1 MRIDKMTNE
10 IYKHYL
16 AKYIELKKDTAPMHP
31 IIILRDYNGL
41 FANIEDIEIALL
53 YPHTVYKIEDHH
65 AFRKRFEHLKQGIN
79 QDEHYIFI
87 VDNSDLNNKIQDFT
101 KRAYK
106 EVVHEANLKG
116 FLDQIEQGLNWHE
129 RINDCS
135 AKEIEKIFERLLMYR
150 KAIPKKNINREET
163 DLILISAIYDMDA
176 TKLSDL
182 ADCYIYYRNILDVY
196 GTNKPLDIEINLQD
210 LMIQVFKYHH
220 AEFVGGIIRRGLFES
235 FDKAIWVSLVLKQ
248 FNQLTDNNLKKVLG
262 NDYIELKD
270 LDFFELVALAE
281 RVERKDKKLYLQKRD
296 QAEKLIQKSNISL
309 YQKAE
314 DYVSFVKE
322 NQDSP
327 SSIVTGIKNVLKDF
341 NLEGAKKLYR
351 YSFEDLKEVSNL
363 VDGVPY
369 QINSV
374 TSAQKFLKSLIGW
387 LDDIYDLEGNT
398 VNLINSIS
406 DYNQWFQL
414 ITEKLYDLEYELSE
428 IRYSLDIESFIE
440 SKRYEA
446 LEIRL
451 NNVLNVFRKSFANF
465 IEDNYK
471 HWLEHG
477 SEQPILN
484 HRISNFIPVKTD
496 KVVFVIF
503 DGMRYDAWKKV
514 VEPYFKSLLVER
526 EVSYGHS
533 LAMLPSITSLSREA
547 IYKDI
552 RSTYSSEIN
561 YITKSESEARQ
572 QEVKDSLLMDKR
584 INILIFNMFDR
595 EGHTS
600 TQGLSIFFKRQ
611 KEVFEASIKQLINA
625 LPQDAHIVIASDHG
639 VSKVNDYIKIDDASQ
654 VKSRYVVSSNNVP
667 ESIQIGDYKLSYTD
681 KGYYHG
687 GGERDL
693 YSHGGASF
701 EEIILPLIH
710 IKPKNPVG
718 KGITDTGHDDG
729 FKLRIREDEVNLRIK
744 LNKKEQ
750 VILQTLSRT
759 NQLTTRDIESMLIN
773 KFGEAGMVDGMMK
786 RLNRKLVRSGEL
798 RLDISSAGEI
808 IVYKLSK

>member
-10 IYKHYL
+10 IYIHYL
-16 AKYIELKKDTAPMHP
+16 AKYIELKKNTAPMHP
-31 IIILRDYNGL
+31 IIILRDHNGL
-41 FANIEDIEIALL
+41 FTNIEDIEIALL

-65 AFRKRFEHLKQGIN
+65 AFRKRFEHVKQGIGN
-79 QDEHYIFI
+79 EQYYIFI
-87 VDNSDLNNKIQDFT
+87 VNSPSIINKIRDFT
-101 KRAYK
+101 IRSCGETIH
-106 EVVHEANLKG
+106 EVNLRD
-116 FLDQIEQGLNWHE
+116 FLNQIEQGLNWHE
-129 RINDCS
+129 RINDFS
-135 AKEIEKIFERLLMYR
+135 AKEIEKVFEQLLMYR

-163 DLILISAIYDMDA
+163 DLILLSAIYDMDA

-196 GTNKPLDIEINLQD
+196 STNKPLDIEINLQE
-210 LMIQVFKYHH
+210 LITKVFRYHH
-220 AEFVGGIIRRGLFES
+220 AEFVGDIIGKGLFEL
-235 FDKAIWVSLVLKQ
+235 FDKTIWISLVLKQ
-248 FNQLTDNNLKKVLG
+248 FNQLTDDNLQKIMG
-262 NDYIELKD
+262 NDYKELKD
-270 LDFFELVALAE
+270 LDYLELVTLAE
-281 RVERKDKKLYLQKRD
+281 RIERKDKKLYLQKRD
-296 QAEKLIQKSNISL
+296 QAEKLIRNSNISL

-314 DYVSFVKE
+314 DYVLFVRE

-327 SSIVTGIKNVLKDF
+327 SSIITGIRNVLKDF
-341 NLEGAKKLYR
+341 NLEGAKRLYR
-351 YSFEDLKEVSNL
+351 YSFEDLKEVFSI
-363 VDGVPY
+363 VEGVPY

-374 TSAQKFLKSLIGW
+374 QNAQRFLKSLISW
-387 LDDIYDLEGNT
+387 FDNIHDLEGNSI
-398 VNLINSIS
+398 NLINSIS
-406 DYNQWFQL
+406 DYNQWLQL
-414 ITEKLYDLEYELSE
+414 ITEKLFDLEYELSE
-428 IRYSLDIESFIE
+428 IRYSLDSESFIE

-446 LEIRL
+446 LEVRM
-451 NNVLNVFRKSFANF
+451 NNILNVFRKSFAKF
-465 IEDNYK
+465 VEDHYK
-471 HWLEHG
+471 HWVEYG

-484 HRISNFIPVKTD
+484 HSISDFIPVKTG

-514 VEPYFKSLLVER
+514 VEPYFKSLFKER

-561 YITKSESEARQ
+561 YITKSESEARK

-600 TQGLSIFFKRQ
+600 TQGLSVFYKRQ
-611 KEVFEASIKQLINA
+611 KEVFEASIRELINT
-625 LPQDAHIVIASDHG
+625 LPHDAHIVIASDHG
-639 VSKVNDYIKIDDASQ
+639 FSKINHYLKIDDASQ
-654 VKSRYVVSSNNVP
+654 VKSRYVVSRNNVP
-667 ESIQIGDYKLSYTD
+667 DSIQIGDYKLSYTD

-701 EEIILPLIH
+701 EEIVLPFIQ
-710 IKPKNPVG
+710 IKPKRSDQNTIGSTRNHNSFRLNVR
-718 KGITDTGHDDG
+718 DDE
-729 FKLRIREDEVNLRIK
+729 INLSLS
-744 LNKKEQ
+744 LNKKEK
-750 VILQTLSRT
+750 VILETLGRT

-786 RLNRKLVRSGEL
+786 RLNRKLVKSGEL
-798 RLDISSAGEI
+798 KLDISSAGEI
-808 IVYKLSK
+808 IVYKLIR

>member
-1 MRIDKMTNE
+1 MANE

-16 AKYIELKKDTAPMHP
+16 AKYIEMKKDTALTHP

-41 FANIEDIEIALL
+41 LTDIEDIEIALL
-53 YPHTVYKIEDHH
+53 YPHNVYKIKDHH
-65 AFRKRFEHLKQGIN
+65 AFRKRFEHLKQGVSKD
-79 QDEHYIFI
+79 QYYIFI
-87 VDNSDLNNKIQDFT
+87 VDNSDVIEKVQDFT
-101 KRAYK
+101 KRSYNK
-106 EVVHEANLKG
+106 TVREVKLKD
-116 FLDQIEQGLNWHE
+116 FLNQIEQGLNWHE
-129 RINDCS
+129 RINDYN
-135 AKEIEKIFERLLMYR
+135 AKDIEKIFERLLMYR

-163 DLILISAIYDMDA
+163 DLVLLSAIYDMDA

-196 GTNKPLDIEINLQD
+196 STNKPLDIGINLQN
-210 LMIQVFKYHH
+210 LMKKVFNYHH
-220 AEFVGGIIRRGLFES
+220 AEFVGDIIGKELFAS
-235 FDKAIWVSLVLKQ
+235 FDKAIWISLVLKQ
-248 FNQLTDNNLKKVLG
+248 FNQLTDDNLQKVLG
-262 NDYIELKD
+262 NNYTGLKD

-296 QAEKLIQKSNISL
+296 QAEKLIRKSDISL

-314 DYVSFVKE
+314 DYVLFVKE
-322 NQDSP
+322 NQNSP
-327 SSIVTGIKNVLKDF
+327 SSVVTGIKNVLKDF

-351 YSFEDLKEVSNL
+351 YSFEDLKEVSNI
-363 VDGVPY
+363 VEGVPY

-374 TSAQKFLKSLIGW
+374 KGIQTFLKSLISW
-387 LDDIYDLEGNT
+387 FDSIYDLEGNS

-428 IRYSLDIESFIE
+428 IRYSLDTESFIE
-440 SKRYEA
+440 NKRYEA

-451 NNVLNVFRKSFANF
+451 NNILNVFRKSFAKF
-465 IEDNYK
+465 IEDHYQ
-471 HWLEHG
+471 HWVEHG

-484 HRISNFIPVKTD
+484 HSISNFVPVDTD

-547 IYKDI
+547 IYKNI
-552 RSTYSSEIN
+552 RSRYSSEIN
-561 YITKSESEARQ
+561 YITKSESESRQ
-572 QEVKDSLLMDKR
+572 QEVRDSLLMDKR
-584 INILIFNMFDR
+584 INILIFNMFDK

-600 TQGLSIFFKRQ
+600 TQGLSVFYKRQ
-611 KEVFEASIKQLINA
+611 KEVFEASIRELINT
-625 LPQDAHIVIASDHG
+625 LPQDTHIVIASDHG
-639 VSKVNDYIKIDDASQ
+639 FSKINDYIKIDDASQ
-654 VKSRYVVSSNNVP
+654 VKSRYVVSPNKVP

-701 EEIILPLIH
+701 EEMVLPLIH
-710 IKPKNPVG
+710 IKPKQTAP
-718 KGITDTGHDDG
+718 KGTTDTGSEES
-729 FKLRIREDEVNLRIK
+729 FKLRVREEEVNLRIR

-750 VILQTLSRT
+750 VIVQTLSRT

-798 RLDISSAGEI
+798 KLDISSAGEI
-808 IVYKLSK
+808 IVYKLIR

>member
-1 MRIDKMTNE
+1 LRIDKMANE

-16 AKYIELKKDTAPMHP
+16 AKYIELIKDTAPMHP
-31 IIILRDYNGL
+31 IIILRDNNDL
-41 FANIEDIEIALL
+41 FTNIEDIEIALL
-53 YPHTVYKIEDHH
+53 YPHHVYKIEDHH
-65 AFRKRFEHLKQGIN
+65 AFRKRFEHLKQDVN
-79 QDEHYIFI
+79 KDDYYIFI
-87 VDNSDLNNKIQDFT
+87 VHRPDLIKKIQDFT
-101 KRAYK
+101 GRAYEK
-106 EVVHEANLKG
+106 VIQEVNLKD
-116 FLDQIEQGLNWHE
+116 FLNQIEQGLNWHE
-129 RINDCS
+129 RINDYK
-135 AKEIEKIFERLLMYR
+135 AIDIKKIFERLLMYR
-150 KAIPKKNINREET
+150 KTIPKKNINREET
-163 DLILISAIYDMDA
+163 DLILLSAIYDMDA

-182 ADCYIYYRNILDVY
+182 AECYIYYRNILDVY
-196 GTNKPLDIEINLQD
+196 STNKPLDVEINLQN
-210 LMIQVFKYHH
+210 LMIRVFKYHH
-220 AEFVGGIIRRGLFES
+220 AEFVGDIIEKGIFES
-235 FDKAIWVSLVLKQ
+235 FDKAIWFSLVLKQ
-248 FNQLTDNNLKKVLG
+248 FNQLTDENLEKVLG
-262 NDYIELKD
+262 NDYTKLKG
-270 LDFFELVALAE
+270 LNLFELVALAE

-296 QAEKLIQKSNISL
+296 QAEKLIRKTDISL

-314 DYVSFVKE
+314 DYVLFVKE

-327 SSIVTGIKNVLKDF
+327 SSIVTGIKNILKDF

-351 YSFEDLKEVSNL
+351 YSFEDFKEVSNI
-363 VDGVPY
+363 VEGVPY

-374 TSAQKFLKSLIGW
+374 KSVQRFLKSLISW
-387 LDDIYDLEGNT
+387 LDNIYELEANS
-398 VNLINSIS
+398 VNLINTIN
-406 DYNQWFQL
+406 DYNHWFQL

-428 IRYSLDIESFIE
+428 IRYSLDTESFIE

-451 NNVLNVFRKSFANF
+451 NNILNVFRKSFAKF
-465 IEDNYK
+465 IEDHYQ

-484 HRISNFIPVKTD
+484 HSISDFVPVDTD

-547 IYKDI
+547 IYKNI
-552 RSTYSSEIN
+552 RSRYSREIN

-572 QEVKDSLLMDKR
+572 QEVRDSLLMDKR
-584 INILIFNMFDR
+584 INILIFNMFDK

-600 TQGLSIFFKRQ
+600 TQGLSVFYKRQ
-611 KEVFEASIKQLINA
+611 KEVFKASIRELISI
-625 LPQDAHIVIASDHG
+625 LPEGAHIVIASDHG
-639 VSKVNDYIKIDDASQ
+639 FSKINDYIKLDDASQ
-654 VKSRYVVSSNNVP
+654 VKSRYVVSSNKVP

-701 EEIILPLIH
+701 EEIVLPFIH
-710 IKPKNPVG
+710 IKSKQSMQKVATN
-718 KGITDTGHDDG
+718 IANDNS
-729 FKLRIREDEVNLRIK
+729 FKLNAGEGEINLN
-744 LNKKEQ
+744 LPLSKKEK
-750 VILQTLSRT
+750 VILEALSRT

-786 RLNRKLVRSGEL
+786 RMNRKLVRSGEL
-798 RLDISSAGEI
+798 KLDISSAGEI
-808 IVYKLSK
+808 IVYKLIR